1 MTTEENEISVKHCG
15 VIRVPTGTIIGAL
28 QKNVL

>member
-15 VIRVPTGTIIGAL
+15 GY
-28 QKNVL
+28 